1 MQLKVKYVRMR
12 THVMR
17 EYVLDVTQKRAN
29 YTHLLSV
36 KRVGG
41 GLGGKLRCEG
51 VESER

>member
-1 MQLKVKYVRMR
+1 MR

-36 KRVGG
+36 KRVGVRFG
-41 GLGGKLRCEG
+41 REIALRG